1 MKMHIKVQRRDFKLF
16 MAAMYQELI
25 LEMELILKLVH
36 QKIVTKRVVY
46 CAHQLL
52 VEVMEVIILPV
63 ELIIQ

>member
-1 MKMHIKVQRRDFKLF
+1 MKMHIKVLRRDFKLF

-36 QKIVTKRVVY
+36 QKIVTKRVVF

-63 ELIIQ
+63 E

>member
-1 MKMHIKVQRRDFKLF
+1 MKMHIKVLKRDFKLF

-63 ELIIQ
+63 ELIIR

>member
-1 MKMHIKVQRRDFKLF
+1 MKMHIKVLRRDFKLF
-16 MAAMYQELI
+16 MAAMHQELI

-52 VEVMEVIILPV
+52 AEVMEVIILPV

>member
-1 MKMHIKVQRRDFKLF
+1 MHIKVLKRDFKLF

>member
-1 MKMHIKVQRRDFKLF
+1 MHIKVQRRDFKLF

-63 ELIIQ
+63 ELIIR

>member
-1 MKMHIKVQRRDFKLF
+1 MKMHIKVLRRDFKLF

-63 ELIIQ
+63 ELIIR